1 MSEEI
6 KVKIPKAMVDSIQKR
21 AWFKYYRDI
30 EDFILN
36 SMRSCIENWEKCALA
51 YETESSPGA
60 KVEASEGSRSVSAV
74 PAKAEENE
82 VSEDAKPPGCSHYV
96 GYLTKEH
103 PKRTPIPNECIT
115 CIKID
120 ECLLRGE

>member
-6 KVKIPKAMVDSIQKR
+6 KVKIPKAIVDSIQKR

-36 SMRSCIENWEKCALA
+36 SMRRSIENWEKCALA
-51 YETESSPGA
+51 YETEGEPDA
-60 KVEASEGSRSVSAV
+60 KIEAIEGSRPVSTAS
-74 PAKAEENE
+74 AKTEKNE
-82 VSEDAKPPGCSHYV
+82 ISEDAKPPGCSRYV

-103 PKRTPIPNECIT
+103 PRRTPIPNECIT

-120 ECLLRGE
+120 ECLLRG

>member
-6 KVKIPKAMVDSIQKR
+6 KVKIPKGMVDSIQKR

-36 SMRSCIENWEKCALA
+36 SMRNSIENWEKCALA
-51 YETESSPGA
+51 YETEGEPDP
-60 KVEASEGSRSVSAV
+60 KVEAIEGSRSVSTASV
-74 PAKAEENE
+74 NTEKNE

-103 PKRTPIPNECIT
+103 PRRTPIPNECIT